1 MPANAA
7 AVNRPFGKLRQ
18 VWLTAPRSTAYP
30 ARRRGAAMKSFDKA
44 RDRLDKAIDRLEA
57 AAASLSTA
65 SNGDAD
71 IKALKA
77 ERDQLAATLDNIQ
90 RKHADLHTASEAV
103 SMRLDS
109 AIGRMRSV
117 LEE

>member
-1 MPANAA
+1 
-7 AVNRPFGKLRQ
+7 
-18 VWLTAPRSTAYP
+18 
-30 ARRRGAAMKSFDKA
+30 MKSFDKA

-57 AAASLSTA
+57 AAANLPAA

-71 IKALKA
+71 IEALRA
-77 ERDQLAATLDNIQ
+77 ERDRLAATLDDMQ